1 MKSRNLLNLAL
12 LAVIVLLV
20 ALVIYEPGIEP
31 EPVNPSLTQLQQDDI
46 NHIYIQRDT
55 DEDVE
60 LQKIDDV
67 WQMIKPYP
75 VQAHDFRVQT
85 ILRLSEAESLSRN
98 QLSTLNKANFGLD
111 KPKATVTFNKQHK
124 VLFGANEP
132 LQQHRYVQ
140 INNTLHTITDTF
152 YYQVASKVSTFID
165 HGLLPGNSAITKL
178 ELPGLVVELKQGKW
192 QATPQPEDFSAD
204 SVTELVNNW
213 RNSQAVEIASAGQVK
228 TKQVMNIYIKD
239 KPQPLSFSVIKN
251 EAGIALVRTDIGLAY
266 NITQDS
272 FNKLTRLVAVKPAE
286 NETE

>member
-12 LAVIVLLV
+12 LGIVALLV
-20 ALVIYEPGIEP
+20 VLVVYEPGLQP
-31 EPVNPSLTQLQQDDI
+31 EPVNPSLTQLQQDGI

-55 DEDVE
+55 DADVE
-60 LQKIDDV
+60 LKKIDGI

-98 QLSTLNKANFGLD
+98 KLSTLNKATFGLD
-111 KPKATVTFNKQHK
+111 KPKATVTFNKQYK
-124 VLFGANEP
+124 VLFGTNEP
-132 LQQHRYVQ
+132 LHQHRYVQ

-165 HGLLPGNSAITKL
+165 HSLLPGNSTITKL
-178 ELPGLVVELKQGKW
+178 EMPELVVELKQGKW

-204 SVTELVNNW
+204 SVNELINNW
-213 RNSQAVEIASAGQVK
+213 RNTQAIEIASAGQVK
-228 TKQVMNIYIKD
+228 AEQVINIYIKD
-239 KPQPLSFSVIKN
+239 QAQPVSFSVIKN
-251 EAGIALVRTDIGLAY
+251 DAGIALVRTDIGLAY
-266 NITQDS
+266 NITQDG
-272 FNKLTRLVAVKPAE
+272 FNKLTRLVAIKPVD